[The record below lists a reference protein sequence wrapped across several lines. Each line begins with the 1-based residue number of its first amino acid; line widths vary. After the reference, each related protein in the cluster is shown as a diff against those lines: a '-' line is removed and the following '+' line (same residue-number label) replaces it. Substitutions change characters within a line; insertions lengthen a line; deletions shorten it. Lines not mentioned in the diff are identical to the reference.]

1 MMQSLMQPFLELGYS
16 YTQPVMQPFL
26 EQGYGFMQPVM
37 QTLMQPFF
45 GAGLQLYAAC
55 NAALDAALFRAGF
68 LLCAAFDAADWYCM

>member
-1 MMQSLMQPFLELGYS
+1 
-16 YTQPVMQPFL
+16 
-26 EQGYGFMQPVM
+26 M

-68 LLCAAFDAADWYCM
+68 LLCAAFDAALFEIGPFLNAAFLSANILSLLLK